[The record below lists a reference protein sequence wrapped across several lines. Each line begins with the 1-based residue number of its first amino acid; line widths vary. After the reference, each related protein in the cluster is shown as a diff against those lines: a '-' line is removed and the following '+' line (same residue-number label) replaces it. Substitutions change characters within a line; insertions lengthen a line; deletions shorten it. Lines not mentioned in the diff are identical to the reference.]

1 MEHRVPE
8 LDAAEADAVALHD
21 LVARPQPRLPR
32 QPPRLGR
39 LDEDPGLLGRTLG
52 IRSIISSQK
61 MKIKKAILY
70 TYTLHI
76 STNCTALP

>member
-39 LDEDPGLLGRTLG
+39 LDEDPGLLGRSLG
-52 IRSIISSQK
+52 K
-61 MKIKKAILY
+61 
-70 TYTLHI
+70 
-76 STNCTALP
+76 